1 MYNFPNKP
9 QKEINKKRRMNIF
22 LFVFLL
28 GFLGIAARLVQ
39 IQVIDSEKYIYVA
52 KKQSQ
57 SRDIIVPPRGLIFDR
72 NMNPLVSNQY
82 KITVS
87 ADPYRIKSP
96 DSVATILSEIFKRNR
111 NEYLELLQNK
121 NNPTVYLERK
131 SDLQDLKG
139 LDTLKIDGLN
149 IITEPS
155 RFYNYG
161 SLASQIIGFT
171 NMENKGVSG
180 VELAFNKEL
189 TGQEGYLIMQKDGK
203 GNKRPDLSYTQREPV
218 QGDNI
223 ILTIDKNIQQLAEE
237 ELENG
242 VKYFSAEK
250 GKVVVISVKTGEILA
265 MSSFP
270 TFNPNTISAEDT
282 VGMNN
287 SVVSDIYEPGSTF
300 KIITAAGILEENLLT
315 ENSVIP
321 VDNGSYTIYG
331 MKITDT
337 HTASSMTFQ
346 QIIEF
351 SSNVGVSK
359 LSEKLGTERFYKYA
373 RDFGIGI
380 YTGVELRGENKG
392 YLKRPVDFTPGS
404 LQFMSIGYQV
414 AVNLLQLSM
423 AYDCIANQGMLMKPM
438 IVKKELSPN
447 GQVMLE
453 NFPSTVRQV
462 VSVQTA
468 KRLSQMFLGV
478 VERGTGTDAKVNGVN
493 VAGKTGT
500 AQRIVQGEYS
510 SSSHNSSFIG
520 YFPVENPVILIAVV
534 LDDPKSGEY
543 YGGKVAAPVF
553 QKIATRIL
561 NYAGNNINTT
571 DFLNVS
577 FDKNL
582 NNQQPNSQ
590 ETKGDFK
597 TVPAML
603 EMNIE
608 SAIEILKER
617 KIKFEVENY
626 NKKDKDASVRFVVSE
641 QIPKPDEKI
650 SAGENVVVKLKV
662 KEVTFS
668 QTKSQKV
675 PDVKNMSL
683 RKAINKMISE
693 GFVVEIVGSGEVVDQ
708 IPKPGNEVVGKSKV
722 ILICKNEL

>member
-1 MYNFPNKP
+1 MYNFQNKP
-9 QKEINKKRRMNIF
+9 QKEVNKKRRMNIF

-28 GFLGIAARLVQ
+28 GLLGIVARLVQ
-39 IQVIDSEKYIYVA
+39 IQIIDSEKYIYVA

-57 SRDIIVPPRGLIFDR
+57 TRDIIVPPRGLIFDR

-96 DSVATILSEIFKRNR
+96 DSVASILSEIFKRDK
-111 NEYLELLQNK
+111 NEYLELLENK
-121 NNPTVYLERK
+121 NNPNVFLERK
-131 SDLQDLKG
+131 SDLKDLKG

-149 IITEPS
+149 ITTEPS
-155 RFYNYG
+155 RLYNYG

-171 NMENKGVSG
+171 NMENKGVCG

-203 GNKRPDLSYTQREPV
+203 GNKRPDLSYRQREPV

-242 VKYFSAEK
+242 VKYFNAEK

-270 TFNPNTISAEDT
+270 TFNPNTIKAEDT
-282 VGMNN
+282 IGMKN
-287 SVVSDIYEPGSTF
+287 SVISDIYEPGSTF
-300 KIITAAGILEENLLT
+300 KIITAAGILEENILS
-315 ENSVIP
+315 EGSV
-321 VDNGSYTIYG
+321 VSTDNGSYTVCG
-331 MKITDT
+331 MKITDS
-337 HTASSMTFQ
+337 HSASTMTFQ
-346 QIIEF
+346 QVIEF

-380 YTGVELRGENKG
+380 YSGIELRGENKG

-404 LQFMSIGYQV
+404 LEFMSIGYQV

-423 AYDCIANQGMLMKPM
+423 AYASVANSGMLMKPM
-438 IVKKELSPN
+438 LVKKELSPS
-447 GQVMLE
+447 GQVVSE
-453 NFPSTVRQV
+453 NFSSTVRQV

-468 KRLSQMFLGV
+468 KRLSQLFLGV
-478 VERGTGTDAKVNGVN
+478 VERGTGTDARVNGVN

-500 AQRIVQGEYS
+500 AQRIIEGEYS

-553 QKIATRIL
+553 KKIATRIL
-561 NYAGNNINTT
+561 DYAGNNISTT

-577 FDKNL
+577 FDRNL
-582 NNQQPNSQ
+582 NIQQPNQQ
-590 ETKGDFK
+590 ETKGDYK
-597 TVPAML
+597 VVPAML
-603 EMNIE
+603 DMNIDN
-608 SAIEILKER
+608 AIEILKER

-626 NKKDKDASVRFVVSE
+626 NKRDKNSTNKYVVSE
-641 QIPKPDEKI
+641 QFPKPDEKI
-650 SAGENVVVKLKV
+650 LSGENIIVKLKI
-662 KEVTFS
+662 KEVNFT
-668 QTKSQKV
+668 QTKSLKV
-675 PDVKNMSL
+675 PDVKNLSL
-683 RKAINKMISE
+683 RKAINKMVSE
-693 GFVVEIVGSGEVVDQ
+693 GFIVEIVGSGEVVDQ
-708 IPKPGNEVVGKSKV
+708 LPKPGNEVQQKSKV
-722 ILICKNEL
+722 ILFCKNEL

>member
-1 MYNFPNKP
+1 
-9 QKEINKKRRMNIF
+9 
-22 LFVFLL
+22 
-28 GFLGIAARLVQ
+28 
-39 IQVIDSEKYIYVA
+39 
-52 KKQSQ
+52 
-57 SRDIIVPPRGLIFDR
+57 
-72 NMNPLVSNQY
+72 MNPLVSNQY

-96 DSVATILSEIFKRNR
+96 DSVAAILSEIFKRNK
-111 NEYLELLQNK
+111 NEYLDLLANK

-139 LDTLKIDGLN
+139 LDTLRIDGLN
-149 IITEPS
+149 IIKEPS

-171 NMENKGVSG
+171 DMENKGVSG

-189 TGQEGYLIMQKDGK
+189 TGKEGYLIMQKDGK
-203 GNKRPDLSYTQREPV
+203 GNKRPDLSYTQKEPV

-223 ILTIDKNIQQLAEE
+223 ILTIDKNIQQFAEE
-237 ELENG
+237 ELESG
-242 VKYFSAEK
+242 VKYFNADK
-250 GKVVVISVKTGEILA
+250 GKVVIISVKTGEILA

-270 TFNPNTISAEDT
+270 SFNPNTIRAEDT
-282 VGMNN
+282 IGMKN
-287 SVVSDIYEPGSTF
+287 SVISDIYEPGSTF
-300 KIITAAGILEENLLT
+300 KIITAAGILEENILS
-315 ENSVIP
+315 ESAVIP
-321 VDNGSYTIYG
+321 VDNGSYTVYG

-337 HTASSMTFQ
+337 HSSSTMTFQ
-346 QIIEF
+346 QVIEL

-359 LSEKLGTERFYKYA
+359 LSQKLGTERFYKYA

-380 YTGVELRGENKG
+380 YSGVELRGENKG

-404 LQFMSIGYQV
+404 LEFMSIGYQV

-423 AYDCIANQGMLMKPM
+423 AYGCVANQGMLMKPM
-438 IVKKELSPN
+438 MVKKEISPN
-447 GQVMLE
+447 GQVVLE
-453 NFPSTVRQV
+453 NFPSMVRQV
-462 VSVQTA
+462 VSIQTS
-468 KRLSQMFLGV
+468 KRLTQMFQGV
-478 VERGTGTDAKVNGVN
+478 VERGTGSDAKVNGVN

-553 QKIATRIL
+553 RKIAEKIL

-577 FDKNL
+577 FDRNL
-582 NNQQPNSQ
+582 NNQQPNTQ
-590 ETKGDFK
+590 ESKGDYK
-597 TVPAML
+597 TIPSVID
-603 EMNIE
+603 MNIE

-626 NKKDKDASVRFVVSE
+626 IKKDKDASFRYVVSE
-641 QIPKPDEKI
+641 QIPKPDEKF
-650 SAGENVVVKLKV
+650 SASDNVIVKLKV
-662 KEVTFS
+662 KEVYFN
-668 QTKSQKV
+668 QVKSLKV

-683 RKAINKMISE
+683 RKAINKMVSE

-708 IPKPGNEVVGKSKV
+708 IPKPGNEVTGKSKV

>member
-1 MYNFPNKP
+1 MYNFQRKLHR
-9 QKEINKKRRMNIF
+9 EVNKKRRMNIF
-22 LFVFLL
+22 LFLFLL
-28 GFLGIAARLVQ
+28 GFLGIAVRLVQ
-39 IQVIDSEKYIYVA
+39 IQIIDSEKYIYVA

-57 SRDIIVPPRGLIFDR
+57 ARDIIVPPRGLIFDR

-96 DSVATILSEIFKRNR
+96 DSVAEILSVIFKKEK
-111 NEYLELLQNK
+111 NEYLELLENK
-121 NNPTVYLERK
+121 NSPNIFLERK

-149 IITEPS
+149 ITAEPS

-171 NMENKGVSG
+171 NLENKGVSG

-223 ILTIDKNIQQLAEE
+223 ILTIDKNIQQLVEE
-237 ELENG
+237 ELEKG
-242 VKYFSAEK
+242 VKNYSADK

-265 MSSFP
+265 MSSYP
-270 TFNPNTISAEDT
+270 TFNPNTIKAEDT
-282 VGMNN
+282 IGMKN
-287 SVVSDIYEPGSTF
+287 SVISDIYEPGSTF
-300 KIITAAGILEENLLT
+300 KIITAAGILEENILSENAVVST
-315 ENSVIP
+315 ENGTY
-321 VDNGSYTIYG
+321 NIYG
-331 MKITDT
+331 MKINDS
-337 HTASSMTFQ
+337 HSASSMTFQ
-346 QIIEF
+346 RIIEL
-351 SSNVGVSK
+351 SSNIGVSK
-359 LSEKLGTERFYKYA
+359 LSEKLGTEKFYKYA
-373 RDFGIGI
+373 RDFGMGI

-404 LQFMSIGYQV
+404 LEFMSIGYQV

-423 AYDCIANQGMLMKPM
+423 AYSSVANSGMLMKPM
-438 IVKKELSPN
+438 LVKKELSPS
-447 GQVMLE
+447 GQVMSE
-453 NFPSTVRQV
+453 NFPSMVRQV
-462 VSVQTA
+462 VSTKTA

-478 VERGTGTDAKVNGVN
+478 VERGTGTDARVNGVN

-500 AQRIVQGEYS
+500 AQRIIEGEYS
-510 SSSHNSSFIG
+510 SKSHNSSFIG
-520 YFPVENPVILIAVV
+520 YFPVENPAILIAVV

-561 NYAGNNINTT
+561 DYAGNNISTT

-577 FDKNL
+577 FDRNL
-582 NNQQPNSQ
+582 NIQQPNLQ
-590 ETKGDFK
+590 ETKNDYRV
-597 TVPAML
+597 VPAML
-603 EMNIE
+603 DMNIE

-626 NKKDKDASVRFVVSE
+626 NKKDKNFTNKYVVSE
-641 QIPKPDEKI
+641 QFPKPDEKI
-650 SAGENVVVKLKV
+650 LNSDNVIVKLKI
-662 KEVTFS
+662 KEVNFNQSKTL
-668 QTKSQKV
+668 KV
-675 PDVKNMSL
+675 PDVKNLSL
-683 RKAINKMISE
+683 RKAINKMVSE
-693 GFVVEIVGSGEVVDQ
+693 GFIVEIVGSGEVVDQ
-708 IPKPGNEVVGKSKV
+708 LPKSGNEAQQKSKV
-722 ILICKNEL
+722 ILFCKNEL